1 MIGFY
6 TDCYTFQKCASK
18 CVILKTHF
26 HGFPIFIKN
35 VIKMDFISLLVSV
48 RHFKHNW
55 FPDFSVRQKKI
66 SSRKLK
72 MDIY

>member
-48 RHFKHNW
+48 RHFKHN
-55 FPDFSVRQKKI
+55 
-66 SSRKLK
+66 
-72 MDIY
+72 